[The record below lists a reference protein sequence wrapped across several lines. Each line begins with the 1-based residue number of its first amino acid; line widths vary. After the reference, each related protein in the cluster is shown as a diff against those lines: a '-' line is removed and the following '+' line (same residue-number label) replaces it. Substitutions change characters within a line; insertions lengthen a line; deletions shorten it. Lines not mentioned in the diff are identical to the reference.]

1 MCRIGTIY
9 FDVKNK
15 SPIYASDD
23 KVITYFMIC
32 AMVKIGPFQWV
43 MISFSDRKIWAPAL
57 LIAFVL
63 LLNPESECEV
73 RIISLEQ
80 YTTTS
85 YRYVAH

>member
-32 AMVKIGPFQWV
+32 AMVKIGPFQQG
-43 MISFSDRKIWAPAL
+43 IGSFSDIKIWAPAML
-57 LIAFVL
+57 LDFSL
-63 LLNPESECEV
+63 LKTSSECAV
-73 RIISLEQ
+73 RIVLIER
-80 YTTTS
+80 YTIPPS
-85 YRYVAH
+85 IYVAH